1 MKPNKHEPARDR
13 LFKRSTAP
21 TTPIRELYRSFLI
34 RIFSSNQRSNESNVK
49 QQPKSHLIQP
59 GLKQKSNERVKLKV
73 CLTLKY
79 A

>member
-49 QQPKSHLIQP
+49 QQLKSHLIQP